1 MQLNYQYQYHQVTL
15 DSEDTR
21 RLWQPCNV
29 AYQSGS
35 SKINSI
41 QPIVIVL
48 LLEEGL
54 ALEIR
59 AIQILL

>member
-1 MQLNYQYQYHQVTL
+1 MQFSYQYHQVTL
-15 DSEDTR
+15 DSEDTW
-21 RLWQPCNV
+21 RLWQPCYV

-41 QPIVIVL
+41 RPIVIVL
-48 LLEEGL
+48 LLEDGL
-54 ALEIR
+54 AIEIR